1 MRDDQHVI
9 MFSSFRNR
17 SYLTSKRFT
26 HLSLTACLRSSA
38 ENAKFANDWVQL
50 TYGLIDERQVGY
62 SHNFHGEEPEIHYVP
77 EASSQHTD
85 EVPPFVTKS
94 VDIVRNFAYKFKD
107 LHFLPVL
114 VFMSEE
120 IVNKVMMVLE
130 ETLTV
135 QRGSYQKPNDKYGE
149 ATKSDHPTVRLLN
162 FTETEGSEFAV
173 AILLIYGQDYK
184 ERMFFIRDEF
194 LTAITRATTKMAVV
208 YGQRSDICSQD
219 NLKKAVSAQMEL
231 VENHVEMEDLN
242 TILVGRSYDEDPTFE
257 IISDQEM
264 ASIKM
269 PNIPGIQCLRV
280 RRSGVRIF
288 QIDDLFR
295 KEDIKTIWC
304 AKGRKKIRVT
314 LVVIIGEIM
323 SRTPQAYVHATKTI
337 LKSSQ
342 YSNHFEVIDLHF
354 PFSVDIPLKVIL
366 DSFLQKTFTDRLTD
380 FDDQLTNTGISANWE
395 NWKAKG
401 NEFYR
406 LEKLDEAV
414 DMYRKG
420 TEVLLRS
427 NCPTETEREEV
438 LSFDIH
444 LSKTLLAM
452 SKQCYRVYT
461 GDSLRKRFDYKYT
474 SEFCITYAMFYAVKA
489 LENYASEVC
498 ITNAMFYAVQALKII
513 SVWTQV
519 NERMKEIVDVLHE
532 NYDSNQGQVES
543 LENSRERI
551 EKELQEQDKKRLRDE
566 TFPLSIDLVSGC
578 LVKFYQQK
586 EDYNKIGTKDIEK
599 LLAQRKEIV
608 RNLTSPAHLQEIKNE
623 LNELPTKLDK
633 SLLYFM
639 IAMMALEWNPY
650 DSQAIENVF
659 AFLDCFLESINSS
672 INIKETME
680 STDLLM

>member
-9 MFSSFRNR
+9 MFSSSRKSGFLTFER
-17 SYLTSKRFT
+17 SA
-26 HLSLTACLRSSA
+26 HLNLTACLRSSA

-50 TYGLIDERQVGY
+50 ANELVDERQVGY
-62 SHNFHGEEPEIHYVP
+62 SHNFHGEEPDIHYVP
-77 EASSQHTD
+77 EASSEHTD
-85 EVPPFVTKS
+85 EVPPFVEKS
-94 VDIVRNFAYKFKD
+94 VDIVRNFACKFKD

-114 VFMSEE
+114 VFMPEE
-120 IVNKVMMVLE
+120 IVNKIMMVLE
-130 ETLTV
+130 KTLTV
-135 QRGSYQKPNDKYGE
+135 QRGSYQTPNEKYGE
-149 ATKSDHPTVRLLN
+149 ATKSGHPTVRLLN

-184 ERMFFIRDEF
+184 ERMFFIRDRF

-401 NEFYR
+401 NELYR

-414 DMYRKG
+414 EMYSKG
-420 TEVLLRS
+420 TEALLRL
-427 NCPTETEREEV
+427 NCPIETKWEEV
-438 LSFDIH
+438 FSFDIH
-444 LSKTLLAM
+444 SSRTWLAM
-452 SKQCYRVYT
+452 LNTVYT
-461 GDSLRKRFDYKYT
+461 GHSLRKRLGYKYT
-474 SEFCITYAMFYAVKA
+474 CERCIASAMFYAVKA
-489 LENYASEVC
+489 LKIYASELC

-513 SVWTQV
+513 SIWTQV
-519 NERMKEIVDVLHE
+519 NERMKEIENVLHRK
-532 NYDSNQGQVES
+532 YDSNQGQVES

-551 EKELQEQDKKRLRDE
+551 KKELQEQDTKRLRDK
-566 TFPLSIDLVSGC
+566 TFALSTDLVSGC
-578 LVKFYQQK
+578 LVKFHQQK
-586 EDYNKIGTKDIEK
+586 EDYNKIDNKDIEK
-599 LLAQRKEIV
+599 LLEHRKVIV
-608 RNLTSPAHLQEIKNE
+608 KNLTSPAHLQEIKNK
-623 LNELPTKLDK
+623 LNELPTDFDTLVEKLDK
-633 SLLYFM
+633 SVPYFI

-659 AFLDCFLESINSS
+659 AFLDCFLESVNSS
-672 INIKETME
+672 INI
-680 STDLLM
+680 